1 MTIFNYAIVNGQLMP
16 FDQAQISLFNKAY
29 FSSFGV
35 YESIK
40 VDQGRPFYL
49 EEHLRRLHTSA
60 AMLDLELAVDIPTLV
75 RWFEQL
81 AQVDPQATW
90 SLRMLVIGPADAGA
104 APIIGMQADPLPTY
118 SAAFYETG
126 ASAVLYEG
134 QRALPRCKSL
144 NTLVNYLARRAA
156 TRAGA
161 VEGLLHHHDHL
172 TEGARSNLF
181 VVQGGRI
188 LTPPENDVLSGIT
201 RDIILHVM
209 QDTAHPVT
217 ETLVPIDLSL
227 YEEVFISSTSMHVL
241 PITQIDGQPIGNG
254 QVGPITRL
262 ALARFNEHYQ
272 QVMAQAVQA

>member
-16 FDQAQISLFNKAY
+16 LDQAQISLFNKAY

-49 EEHLRRLHTSA
+49 EEHLRRLHASA
-60 AMLDLELAVDIPTLV
+60 ARLDLELAVDTPTLA
-75 RWFEQL
+75 RWFERL
-81 AQVDPQATW
+81 AQVEPQATW
-90 SLRMLVIGPADAGA
+90 SLKILVIGPADAGT
-104 APIIGMQADPLPTY
+104 APIIGMQADPLATY
-118 SAAFYETG
+118 PAAFYETG

-161 VEGLLHHHDHL
+161 VEGLLHHQGHL

-181 VVQGGRI
+181 VVQGGRL
-188 LTPPENDVLSGIT
+188 LTPPESDVLSGIT

-217 ETLVPIDLSL
+217 ETSIPIDLSL

-241 PITQIDGQPIGNG
+241 PITHIDGQSIGSG

-262 ALARFNEHYQ
+262 AMSRFNQHYQ
-272 QVMAQAVQA
+272 QVMAQAVRA

>member
-16 FDQAQISLFNKAY
+16 LEQAQISLFNKAY

-49 EEHLRRLHTSA
+49 EEHLHRLHTSA
-60 AMLDLELAVDIPTLV
+60 AMLDLELAVDTLTLT
-75 RWFEQL
+75 RWFERL
-81 AQVDPQATW
+81 AQVEPQATW
-90 SLRMLVIGPADAGA
+90 SLKVLVIGAAEAGT
-104 APIIGMQADPLPTY
+104 APIIGMQADPLATY
-118 SAAFYETG
+118 APAFYETG
-126 ASAVLYEG
+126 ATAVLYEG

-161 VEGLLHHHDHL
+161 VEGLLHHQGHL

-181 VVQGGRI
+181 VVQNGQL
-188 LTPPENDVLSGIT
+188 LTPPESDVLSGIT
-201 RDIILHVM
+201 RDIILHLM
-209 QDTAHPVT
+209 QKTPHPVI
-217 ETLVPIDLSL
+217 EAPLPIDLSL

-241 PITQIDGQPIGNG
+241 PITQIDGRPIGSG

-262 ALARFNEHYQ
+262 AMERFNQHYR
-272 QVMAQAVQA
+272 QVMAQAVRV